1 MTSMKIHVHNVISV
15 KEETNAHDTFTV
27 TNLYIKTSNGE
38 TSVISLFND
47 PSIRPKHIEW
57 SKT

>member
-1 MTSMKIHVHNVISV
+1 MSSMNINVHNVISV
-15 KEETNAHDTFTV
+15 TEETNVHDTFTV
-27 TNLYIKTSNGE
+27 TNLYIKTFNGE

-47 PSIRPKHIEW
+47 TSIRPKHIEW

>member
-1 MTSMKIHVHNVISV
+1 MSSMNINVHNVISV
-15 KEETNAHDTFTV
+15 KEEINVHDTFTV
-27 TNLYIKTSNGE
+27 TNLYIKTANGE
-38 TSVISLFND
+38 TSTISLFND

>member
-1 MTSMKIHVHNVISV
+1 MTIVHIDVHNVISV
-15 KEETNAHDTFTV
+15 KEEIDVYDTVTV